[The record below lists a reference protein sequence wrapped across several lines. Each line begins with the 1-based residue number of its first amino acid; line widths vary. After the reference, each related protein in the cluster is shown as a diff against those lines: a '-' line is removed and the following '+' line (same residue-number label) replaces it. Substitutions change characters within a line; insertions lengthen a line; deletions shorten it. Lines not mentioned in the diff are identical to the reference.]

1 MSVVARLCGCPGA
14 PRARHLSADERAA
27 LGLDPCP
34 GPGRTSGPSRAE
46 RKARGVEVSDGLPR
60 FRLPQEVGEL
70 AASLVDAGHQER
82 VVAAL
87 AALRAEVGV

>member
-1 MSVVARLCGCPGA
+1 MTRPCGCPGL
-14 PRARHLSADERAA
+14 PRSRHLNTSERAA
-27 LGLDPCP
+27 LGLGPCRVA
-34 GPGRTSGPSRAE
+34 GRTSGPSRAE

-60 FRLPQEVGEL
+60 FRLPRAIGE
-70 AASLVDAGHQER
+70 AAGVLVDAGHEER